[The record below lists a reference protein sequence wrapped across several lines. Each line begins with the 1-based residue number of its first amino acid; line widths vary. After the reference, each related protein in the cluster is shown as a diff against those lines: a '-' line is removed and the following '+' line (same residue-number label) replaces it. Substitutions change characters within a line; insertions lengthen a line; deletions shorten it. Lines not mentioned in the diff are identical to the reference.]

1 MEAWLATTS
10 PSMPSLEDPRLVAI
24 GLGLL
29 TLLVFKTTEPR
40 QPRVWLLLL
49 IGGPAALTISVNYAF
64 SSVTTAVLSVF
75 SIYFA
80 TLLTSLALYRL
91 SPFHPLAPYPGP
103 ILHKLSNFQM
113 VRVALTGKRNLYITE
128 LHKKYGSHVRV
139 GAYLRM
145 NASSSRIKSARSKC
159 PFCCPCRRH
168 CCNPWDQ
175 ARNAQG
181 GE

>member
-29 TLLVFKTTEPR
+29 THLVFKTTEPR

-91 SPFHPLAPYPGP
+91 SPFHPLAQYPGP

-113 VRVALTGKRNLYITE
+113 VRVALTGKRHLYITE

-139 GAYLRM
+139 GAYLRECFII
-145 NASSSRIKSARSKC
+145 SY
-159 PFCCPCRRH
+159 
-168 CCNPWDQ
+168 
-175 ARNAQG
+175 
-181 GE
+181 